1 MAASFANK
9 RVLITGGSSGIGLAL
24 ARALTR
30 EGAHV
35 CIVARG
41 QARIDGAV
49 AELVELARS
58 LGSSGS
64 LNHGQE
70 QILFG
75 VALDIAE
82 PTQIDAAVAPILAQL
97 GGLDVLINNAG
108 ITYPAAFVDTPRDVV
123 EQMLRVNFL
132 GTTDITRA
140 FLPAMIAGGG
150 GQIAIVSS
158 LAGVLG
164 IYGFSAYAAS
174 KFALRGFAEC
184 LRQELLAHAITVTLV
199 FPPDT
204 DTPMLQQENQIKPAE
219 TAALSGTV
227 KPLAAEFVAAAT
239 LAGIRRRRFHV
250 IPGLGSK
257 AVAFMARRL
266 PALTRWILDMQLR
279 RFQRQR
285 AR

>member
-1 MAASFANK
+1 MARSFKNK

-35 CIVARG
+35 CIAARG
-41 QARIDGAV
+41 QARIDEAVTELRKLAV
-49 AELVELARS
+49 AS
-58 LGSSGS
+58 D
-64 LNHGQE
+64 

-82 PTQIDAAVAPILAQL
+82 PTQIDAAVAPVLAQL

-108 ITYPAAFVDTPRDVV
+108 ITYPAAFVDTPREVV
-123 EQMLRVNFL
+123 EQILRVNFT
-132 GTTDITRA
+132 GTVDVTRA

-184 LRQELLAHAITVTLV
+184 LRQELMAHAITITLV

-227 KPLAAEFVAAAT
+227 KPLAPEFVAAAT

-257 AVAFMARRL
+257 FVAFMARRL
-266 PALTRWILDMQLR
+266 PALTRWILDLQLR

-285 AR
+285 AK

>member
-1 MAASFANK
+1 MAKSFTNK
-9 RVLITGGSSGIGLAL
+9 RALITGGSSGIGLAL

-41 QARIDGAV
+41 QARIDEAI
-49 AELVELARS
+49 AELRTLAVS
-58 LGSSGS
+58 
-64 LNHGQE
+64 NE

-82 PTQIDAAVAPILAQL
+82 PTQIDAAVAPILERL

-108 ITYPAAFVDTPRDVV
+108 ITYPAAFVDTPRDMVD
-123 EQMLRVNFL
+123 QLLRINFL
-132 GTTDITRA
+132 GTVDITRA
-140 FLPAMIAGGG
+140 FLPAMIASGS

-204 DTPMLQQENQIKPAE
+204 DTPMLRQENLIKPAE
-219 TAALSGTV
+219 TSALAGTV
-227 KPLAAEFVAAAT
+227 KPLTAEFVAAAT

-266 PALTRWILDMQLR
+266 PALTRWILDWQLR

-285 AR
+285 DR

>member
-1 MAASFANK
+1 VAESFTNK

-41 QARIDGAV
+41 QARIDEAV
-49 AELVELARS
+49 AELRALAVS
-58 LGSSGS
+58 
-64 LNHGQE
+64 ND

-82 PTQIDAAVAPILAQL
+82 PAQIDAAVAPILERL

-108 ITYPAAFVDTPRDVV
+108 ITYPAAFVDTPRDMVD
-123 EQMLRVNFL
+123 QLLRINFL
-132 GTTDITRA
+132 GTVDITRA
-140 FLPAMIAGGG
+140 FLPAMIASGA

-204 DTPMLQQENQIKPAE
+204 DTPMLRQENLIKPAE
-219 TAALSGTV
+219 TSALAGAV
-227 KPLAAEFVAAAT
+227 KPLTAEFVAAAT

-266 PALTRWILDMQLR
+266 PALTRWILDWQLR
-279 RFQRQR
+279 RFQRR
-285 AR
+285 RDR

>member
-1 MAASFANK
+1 
-9 RVLITGGSSGIGLAL
+9 VLITGGSSGIGLAL

-35 CIVARG
+35 CIAARG
-41 QARIDGAV
+41 QARIDEAV
-49 AELVELARS
+49 AELRKLAV
-58 LGSSGS
+58 SGD
-64 LNHGQE
+64 

-75 VALDIAE
+75 VPLDIAE
-82 PTQIDAAVAPILAQL
+82 PAQIDAAVAPVLARL

-108 ITYPAAFVDTPRDVV
+108 ISYPAAFVDTPREVV
-123 EQMLRVNFL
+123 EQVLRVNFT
-132 GTTDITRA
+132 GTVDVTRA
-140 FLPAMIAGGG
+140 FLPALIQSGG

-164 IYGFSAYAAS
+164 IYGFTAYAAS

-219 TAALSGTV
+219 TAALSGNV

-239 LAGIRRRRFHV
+239 LAGLRRRRFHV

-257 AVAFMARRL
+257 FVAFMARRL

-279 RFQRQR
+279 GFQRRR

>member
-1 MAASFANK
+1 VAASFANK

-24 ARALTR
+24 ACALAR

-41 QARIDGAV
+41 RARLDEAV
-49 AELVELARS
+49 TQLRALAVKPD
-58 LGSSGS
+58 
-64 LNHGQE
+64 

-75 VALDIAE
+75 HALDIAE
-82 PTQIDAAVAPILAQL
+82 PAQIEAAVAPVLAQL

-123 EQMLRVNFL
+123 EQIMRINFS
-132 GTTDITRA
+132 GTVDVTRA
-140 FLPAMIAGGG
+140 FLPAMIAGGR

-164 IYGFSAYAAS
+164 IYGYSAYAAS

-184 LRQELLAHAITVTLV
+184 LRQELLAHGISITLV

-219 TAALSGTV
+219 TAALAGAV
-227 KPLAAEFVAAAT
+227 KPLPAEFVAAAT

-250 IPGLGSK
+250 IPGLSSMF
-257 AVAFMARRL
+257 VAFMARRL

-279 RFQRQR
+279 RFQNRR
-285 AR
+285 IR

>member
-1 MAASFANK
+1 VRVSFANK

-24 ARALTR
+24 ARALAR

-41 QARIDGAV
+41 QARIDEAV
-49 AELVELARS
+49 AELRTLAVS
-58 LGSSGS
+58 
-64 LNHGQE
+64 NE

-75 VALDIAE
+75 LALDIAE
-82 PTQIDAAVAPILAQL
+82 PAQIDKAVAPILDRL

-123 EQMLRVNFL
+123 DQLLRINFL
-132 GTTDITRA
+132 GTVDVTRA
-140 FLPAMIAGGG
+140 FLPAMIASGA

-184 LRQELLAHAITVTLV
+184 LRQELLAHGITVTLV

-204 DTPMLQQENQIKPAE
+204 DTPMLRQENLIKPAE
-219 TAALSGTV
+219 TSALAGTV
-227 KPLAAEFVAAAT
+227 KPLTPEFVAAAT

-257 AVAFMARRL
+257 LVAFMARRL
-266 PALTRWILDMQLR
+266 PALTRWILDWQLR

>member
-1 MAASFANK
+1 MSFSNT

-24 ARALTR
+24 ARTLTR

-35 CIVARG
+35 CIAARG
-41 QARIDGAV
+41 QARIDEAV
-49 AELVELARS
+49 AELRALAVS
-58 LGSSGS
+58 P
-64 LNHGQE
+64 E

-82 PTQIDAAVAPILAQL
+82 PAQIDAAVSPVLAQL

-108 ITYPAAFVDTPRDVV
+108 ITYPAAFVDTPREVV
-123 EQMLRVNFL
+123 EQIMRVNVM
-132 GTTDITRA
+132 GTLDVTRA
-140 FLPAMIAGGG
+140 FLPALIESKR

-164 IYGFSAYAAS
+164 IYGFGAYAAS

-184 LRQELLAHAITVTLV
+184 LRQELLVHEISVTLV

-204 DTPMLQQENQIKPAE
+204 DTPMLRQENQIKPAE

-227 KPLAAEFVAAAT
+227 KPLAAELVAAAT
-239 LAGIRRRRFHV
+239 LAGLRRRRFHV

-266 PALTRWILDMQLR
+266 PALTRWFLDLQLR

>member
-1 MAASFANK
+1 MAASFTNK
-9 RVLITGGSSGIGLAL
+9 RALITGGSSGIGLAL

-41 QARIDGAV
+41 QARIDEAV
-49 AELVELARS
+49 AELRALAVS
-58 LGSSGS
+58 
-64 LNHGQE
+64 HD

-82 PTQIDAAVAPILAQL
+82 PTQIDAAVAPILERL

-108 ITYPAAFVDTPRDVV
+108 ITYPAAFVDTPRDMVD
-123 EQMLRVNFL
+123 QLLRINFL
-132 GTTDITRA
+132 GTVDITRA
-140 FLPAMIAGGG
+140 FLPAMIAGGA

-204 DTPMLQQENQIKPAE
+204 DTPMLRQENLIKPAE
-219 TAALSGTV
+219 TSALAGTV
-227 KPLAAEFVAAAT
+227 KPLTAEFVAAAT

-266 PALTRWILDMQLR
+266 PALTRWILDWQLR

-285 AR
+285 DR